1 MQCSARKTHTHEP
14 CQAYAIKGGEV
25 CVYHGGS
32 APQVREA
39 ANRRLRLL
47 ADDALEVLR
56 RIVTD
61 NDLDPRVKL
70 QAAKDILDRLGIA
83 EPTQVEVT
91 TITLEDVQER
101 IRHLRADG
109 DA

>member
-39 ANRRLRLL
+39 ANRRLRML

-61 NDLDPRVKL
+61 PDLDPRVKL

-91 TITLEDVQER
+91 TIDVIDAELQRIALEFVR
-101 IRHLRADG
+101 